1 MGTQAPWKERILEL
15 CGGGGIGGHGEREAL
30 LSSFAHA
37 VPEYKINQ
45 AQNSPGRK

>member
-1 MGTQAPWKERILEL
+1 MGTQAPWKERILGL
-15 CGGGGIGGHGEREAL
+15 CGGGGVRERGEREAF